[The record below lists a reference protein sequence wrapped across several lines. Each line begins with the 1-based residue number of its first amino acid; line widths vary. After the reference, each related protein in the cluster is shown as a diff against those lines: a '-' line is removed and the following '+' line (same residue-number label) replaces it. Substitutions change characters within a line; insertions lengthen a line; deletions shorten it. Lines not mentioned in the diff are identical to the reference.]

1 MTERVSLHRAGVA
14 YEGHPV
20 LHDIDLALGEHER
33 VALIG
38 ANGCGKSSLLRL
50 IHGLLPLCSGQRLQ
64 DPNTRLGMMFQRPHM
79 LNTTTQRHVAIGPWL
94 AGMAWRRSMDLAME
108 ALSRVGLEHVAAQS
122 ARTLS
127 GGQQQRVALARA
139 LIMQPRVLL
148 LDEPLSALDPFLRI
162 QMRAELRHWQKELG
176 LTFIHVTHSQEE
188 AMALADTMVVMN
200 HGRIEQF
207 GSPQT
212 IFGQPASEFVA
223 RFMGGHNILK
233 SSQGLVAVRGDRI
246 QVSLANASVSQ
257 PGMQATL
264 TDIEYQ
270 GSFSLLTFRPL
281 ETSQEPM
288 TVMLP
293 EQSVDPNW
301 QVGLDCHLHWAE
313 ADSHVLGP
321 DLVTSRSPLAA

>member
-1 MTERVSLHRAGVA
+1 MTEQVSLHRAGVA

-94 AGMAWRRSMDLAME
+94 AGRAWRTSMDLAME

-139 LIMQPRVLL
+139 LMEDTELVL
-148 LDEPLSALDPFLRI
+148 LDEPFSALDAQTKMVL
-162 QMRAELRHWQKELG
+162 QQDLAQTLAEEKKTTL
-176 LTFIHVTHSQEE
+176 FITHDLVEAIALSDRVLVMSKRPGTIIEE
-188 AMALADTMVVMN
+188 IVVDIP
-200 HGRIEQF
+200 GRDNPMGRRSNARVGEY
-207 GSPQT
+207 
-212 IFGQPASEFVA
+212 VA
-223 RFMGGHNILK
+223 RLM
-233 SSQGLVAVRGDRI
+233 
-246 QVSLANASVSQ
+246 
-257 PGMQATL
+257 
-264 TDIEYQ
+264 E
-270 GSFSLLTFRPL
+270 LLHIG
-281 ETSQEPM
+281 E
-288 TVMLP
+288 
-293 EQSVDPNW
+293 
-301 QVGLDCHLHWAE
+301 
-313 ADSHVLGP
+313 
-321 DLVTSRSPLAA
+321 LVTSEAI